1 MTHKNARSSP
11 SLVML
16 AGSALALLW
25 ACVTPARAAGAAT
38 AGERIAVANVSRI
51 FNEMQETKDLK
62 EQLEAKRQELAT
74 QEKEKRGAIKEMDD
88 HLHNIKPDSPQ
99 YKEDIQKLDNAM
111 ANLESWGKVV
121 RLEAER
127 DQKMTMRNL
136 FDKIKTAVAN
146 IAKQQGFDVVLAD
159 QGGEFPNL
167 EQVNFDQ
174 LRAYINQQSVLY
186 AAKGVDISD
195 AVLTL
200 LDANYVKE
208 KGAK

>member
-1 MTHKNARSSP
+1 MTFKNARTSQ
-11 SLVML
+11 L
-16 AGSALALLW
+16 LALF
-25 ACVTPARAAGAAT
+25 AGAAFALASVCPT
-38 AGERIAVANVSRI
+38 SVQAAAAAGERIAVANVSRI

-62 EQLEAKRQELAT
+62 EQLEAKRQDLNN

-99 YKEDIQKLDNAM
+99 YKEDIEKLDKAM
-111 ANLESWGKVV
+111 ADLESWGKVV

-127 DQKMTMRNL
+127 DQKVTMRNL
-136 FDKIKTAVAN
+136 FEKIKAAVSD

-159 QGGEFPNL
+159 QGGDFPNL

-174 LRAYINQQSVLY
+174 LRAYINQQSVLF

-200 LDANYVKE
+200 LDANYVKQ
-208 KGAK
+208 KGSK